1 MTNFPEAKRLP
12 SSKTILEPSPF
23 SIFLKRAVPHLGLT
37 FGGGVLL
44 LIFFIAIFA
53 PILAPHDPY
62 EFDLGKKFLDP
73 VWHETG
79 SWEHPLG
86 TDLQGRDYLSRMIY
100 GAQLSLL
107 IGFASMLISG
117 IIGTGL
123 GVAAGYFG
131 GRVDMII
138 TFLITTRLA
147 MPVILVAL
155 AVVALI
161 GSSTFIVISFFYVAP
176 IIINFSDKNFINKE
190 FTNNS
195 KNILNRT
202 LNKDELIEEDLT
214 ADADER
220 DLLYDIL
227 EENNSEINLVRYTTS
242 EIESLF
248 EEVNY
253 NLKDVRDT
261 KLVKPID
268 IGLLPNEIKNIGNTK
283 KRKDMF
289 IKIVLPLIVKENNK
303 IRVDR
308 KRLFTILNKNS
319 NTDIEKKWLEKKYK
333 QYGVRK
339 NDLST
344 LKVRMDEIPVSLAI
358 AQAAKET
365 GWGTSRFALKGNALF
380 GQWTWSGEGI
390 KPAGADTDATYK
402 VMKFNVLKASVRAY
416 QRNLNTHSSYKKFR
430 FVRAQLRDDNKELDS
445 LKLADYL
452 ENYAQT
458 GTEYTKVLK
467 QIIQQNQ
474 LKDFDEVKL
483 LPLSVKYKN
492 II

>member
-1 MTNFPEAKRLP
+1 MRKFK
-12 SSKTILEPSPF
+12 KTG
-23 SIFLKRAVPHLGLT
+23 FLKNKSLNILSQ
-37 FGGGVLL
+37 
-44 LIFFIAIFA
+44 FF
-53 PILAPHDPY
+53 
-62 EFDLGKKFLDP
+62 
-73 VWHETG
+73 
-79 SWEHPLG
+79 
-86 TDLQGRDYLSRMIY
+86 LS
-100 GAQLSLL
+100 S
-107 IGFASMLISG
+107 
-117 IIGTGL
+117 
-123 GVAAGYFG
+123 
-131 GRVDMII
+131 
-138 TFLITTRLA
+138 
-147 MPVILVAL
+147 
-155 AVVALI
+155 
-161 GSSTFIVISFFYVAP
+161 FIVISFFYAAP
-176 IIINFSDKNFINKE
+176 IIINFTDKNFNNKE

-195 KNILNRT
+195 KNILNNT
-202 LNKDELIEEDLT
+202 LNKKDKLIEEDST

-242 EIESLF
+242 EIDSLF
-248 EEVNY
+248 KEVNY

-380 GQWTWSGEGI
+380 GQWTWSGEGL
-390 KPAGADTDATYK
+390 KPKNADEGKDHK
-402 VMKFNVLKASVRAY
+402 VMKFHSLQLSVRAY
-416 QRNLNTHSSYKKFR
+416 LRNLNTHSTYKN
-430 FVRAQLRDDNKELDS
+430 LRKARTELRNQNKPLDS
-445 LKLADYL
+445 LILSKHLDK
-452 ENYAQT
+452 YAET
-458 GTEYTKVLK
+458 GSQYIEVLQK
-467 QIIQQNQ
+467 IIEQNN
-474 LKDFDEVKL
+474 LKDFDEARL
-483 LPLSVKYKN
+483 LPSSKDLESL
-492 II
+492 I